1 MLTILMQA
9 LILCFVTLI
18 RCLLLQRAVSFTMK
32 SPRFSFVSSA
42 RYYPAR
48 TFVDRIPHVS
58 RLQRCAI
65 TGSWL
70 YKSLDQHARKRTRAG
85 RCHLELQ

>member
-18 RCLLLQRAVSFTMK
+18 RCLLLQRAISFTMK

-58 RLQRCAI
+58 RFAEVCNYRIMAVQE
-65 TGSWL
+65 S
-70 YKSLDQHARKRTRAG
+70 
-85 RCHLELQ
+85 